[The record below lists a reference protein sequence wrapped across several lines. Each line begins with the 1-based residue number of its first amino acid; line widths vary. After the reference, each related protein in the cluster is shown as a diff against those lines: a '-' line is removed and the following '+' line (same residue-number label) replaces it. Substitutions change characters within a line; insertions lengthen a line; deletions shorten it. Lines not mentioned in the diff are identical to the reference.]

1 MQRLAI
7 FGGTFDPI
15 HRGHLL
21 VAEIAQAQLHLEQ
34 VIWVP
39 SRNPPHKQ
47 AALFEHRVAMLQL
60 ATANNPA
67 FTVSLIERERSG
79 TSYAINT
86 LIDLSTCYPNTHW
99 YWIIGLDAFQTLPR
113 WYLGH
118 ELAQMC
124 DWLIAPR
131 LLGGETIAQSESI
144 CKQVEQELKEQ
155 TEKSVLT
162 RCFPQGER
170 SRDRVACLKDSAQF
184 RRQSHTIHWQ
194 LLHTPLV
201 RVSSSIIRE
210 FCRVSHSIHGL
221 VPESVSYYITNH
233 NLYSNNS
240 E

>member
-15 HRGHLL
+15 HWGHLL
-21 VAEIAQAQLHLEQ
+21 IAETALAQVHVEQ

-47 AALFEHRVAMLQL
+47 AALFEHRVVMLQL
-60 ATANNPA
+60 ATMNNPA
-67 FTVSLIERERSG
+67 FTISLIDRERSG
-79 TSYAINT
+79 RSYAINT
-86 LIDLSTCYPNTHW
+86 LIDLSACYPNTHW

-113 WYLGH
+113 WYRGH

-131 LLGGETIAQSESI
+131 LLGGETIAQSELI
-144 CKQVEQELKEQ
+144 CKQVEQQVREQ
-155 TEKSVLT
+155 S
-162 RCFPQGER
+162 R
-170 SRDRVACLKDSAQF
+170 S
-184 RRQSHTIHWQ
+184 INWQ

-201 RVSSSIIRE
+201 KVSSSIIRE
-210 FCRVSHSIHGL
+210 LCDQSHSIIDL
-221 VPESVSYYITNH
+221 VPESVRLYIATH
-233 NLYSNNS
+233 NLYSHNP